1 MIKEEKL
8 KDSKEIPG
16 SKITI
21 PVFNILY
28 FRKNPTKYL
37 QDLSNKYGDLIK
49 FKLGRQLILILN
61 HPDLI
66 KDVFVTNHHKFIKSK
81 GLQLAKVVLGEG
93 LLTSEHEL
101 HARQRKMIQPSF
113 SAKKIAY
120 YCEIMT
126 DITDKYQNNLQDNTE
141 VDLTKEMMSLTL
153 SIVCKALFDSQVE
166 SDRDQIQESLTTL
179 VKMFDEVTNPLYYI
193 LKNSP
198 LPKYKK
204 FIQAKEFLD
213 QIILKMINERRGNS
227 ENRNDL
233 LSFMLNAQDEDDKK
247 GMSDKQLMDEAITLF
262 LAGHETTANLL
273 SWTFYLISQNPKVE
287 AKIVE
292 EIKNV
297 LSNKVPNFEDIPNF
311 VYLKKV
317 LTESMRLYPPAW
329 LIGRINTEDHSIKG
343 YHIPKGTVILAS
355 QYTMHRDKR
364 FYPDPLK
371 FIPERW
377 DDDKK
382 TEIPRYAYF
391 PFGTGPRVCIG
402 EQFAWAEGTLL
413 IAMIMQKWRFFISKN
428 QKIDIN
434 PLITMRPKYG
444 MKMVVRKR
452 E

>member
-81 GLQLAKVVLGEG
+81 GLQLAKIVLGEG

-413 IAMIMQKWRFFISKN
+413 IAMIMQKWRFFLSKN